1 MTRDMYNQAV
11 SILPMPAHTNSAT
24 GGSGSS
30 KDPDYPTFSNAAFF
44 YDRAPGDSLAVVQDA
59 SHIRPHSDQ
68 RVAYYFPKGVGDYHY
83 GERHPMKPARLTLT
97 NRLVM
102 GYGLHKYMDV
112 YTPRTATR
120 AELEAFHDSEYI
132 DFLSTVT
139 PNTPLS
145 SSTFNRFNF
154 ADDCPVFDGM
164 YDFCCSYSGA
174 SLAGARK
181 LTAGATDIAINWS
194 GGLHHAKKSEASG
207 FCYVNDIVLAILEL
221 LKYHPRVLYIDI
233 DIHHG
238 DGVQEAFYNSNRV
251 LTVSFHKYGNDFFPC
266 TGALSE
272 IGTGLGKHFSLNV
285 PLQDGIDD
293 ASYVWLFKSVME
305 PTITTFRPHSIVLQC
320 GADSLGLDR
329 LGCFNLSVAAHGEC
343 VRFIKSFGLP
353 LLVLGGGGYTIRNV
367 ARCWTYETAV
377 LTGRN
382 VPDTLPS
389 TPYDDF
395 FEPGRRLHQP
405 LASSSGNGSSSTNSG
420 GGVGGGGPG
429 ISGSIGASGGRNLE
443 NQNSKA
449 SLERIRIAILEQLR
463 YLHGAPSVQMNEL
476 PPDLGGSWMEE
487 EVEQSGKGTRDSNV
501 DQQPG
506 IWARVEGEDRE

>member
-1 MTRDMYNQAV
+1 MTRDAFSQALIPAGLGDS
-11 SILPMPAHTNSAT
+11 SIVAKA
-24 GGSGSS
+24 
-30 KDPDYPTFSNAAFF
+30 DYDKAEHPTFSNAAFF
-44 YDRAPGDSLAVVQDA
+44 YDRAPGEGLAVVQDA
-59 SHIRPHSDQ
+59 SHVRSHSEQ

-102 GYGLHKYMDV
+102 GYGLHKHMDV

-120 AELEAFHDSEYI
+120 AELEAFHDSDYI

-139 PNTPLS
+139 PTTPLS
-145 SSTFNRFNF
+145 SAFNRFNF

-266 TGALSE
+266 TGSLSE

-305 PTITTFRPHSIVLQC
+305 PTISTFRPQSIVLQC
-320 GADSLGLDR
+320 GADSLGNDR

-377 LTGRN
+377 LTGCN

-405 LASSSGNGSSSTNSG
+405 LGSGHNSSGLGGSG
-420 GGVGGGGPG
+420 AGG
-429 ISGSIGASGGRNLE
+429 ISGLTSGAGRNLE

-476 PPDLGGSWMEE
+476 PPDLGGSWMEAAGE
-487 EVEQSGKGTRDSNV
+487 NGKGVADNAADDR
-501 DQQPG
+501 PG
-506 IWARVEGEDRE
+506 IWGRLDPSAREQ

>member
-1 MTRDMYNQAV
+1 MTKDNFHQPVKM
-11 SILPMPAHTNSAT
+11 LPIAASSTVAFYDPSSSSALT
-24 GGSGSS
+24 
-30 KDPDYPTFSNAAFF
+30 KDQPTFSTAAFF
-44 YDRAPGDSLAVVQDA
+44 YDRAPNEELAAVAQDA
-59 SHIRPHSDQ
+59 DHVRPHSQQ

-102 GYGLHKYMDV
+102 GYGLHHYMDV
-112 YTPRTATR
+112 YTPRDATR
-120 AELEAFHDSEYI
+120 SELEAFHDPEYI
-132 DFLSTVT
+132 SFLETITPSAPYNST
-139 PNTPLS
+139 
-145 SSTFNRFNF
+145 TFNRFNF

-164 YDFCCSYSGA
+164 YDFCRSYSGA

-207 FCYVNDIVLAILEL
+207 FCYINDIVLAILEL

-251 LTVSFHKYGNDFFPC
+251 LTVSFHKYGDDFFPC

-285 PLQDGIDD
+285 PLQNGIDD

-305 PTITTFRPHSIVLQC
+305 PTITTFRPQSIVLQC

-377 LTGRN
+377 LTGCN

-389 TPYDDF
+389 TPFDDF

-405 LASSSGNGSSSTNSG
+405 LATAHGHNGAG
-420 GGVGGGGPG
+420 GLN
-429 ISGSIGASGGRNLE
+429 GRVLE

-476 PPDLGGSWMEE
+476 PPDLGGTWMDETD
-487 EVEQSGKGTRDSNV
+487 EQNGKGTTDTTIDDR
-501 DQQPG
+501 PG
-506 IWARVEGEDRE
+506 IWSKLGPDGKE

>member
-1 MTRDMYNQAV
+1 MTRDTYSHAV
-11 SILPMPAHTNSAT
+11 AMLPAY
-24 GGSGSS
+24 SS
-30 KDPDYPTFSNAAFF
+30 NGPRIKLELDKAEYPTFSNAAFF
-44 YDRAPGDSLAVVQDA
+44 YDRAPAEGLAVVQDA
-59 SHIRPHSDQ
+59 SHVRPHSEQ

-102 GYGLHKYMDV
+102 AYGLHNYMDV

-120 AELEAFHDSEYI
+120 PELEAFHDSDYI

-139 PNTPLS
+139 PTTPIS
-145 SSTFNRFNF
+145 SAFNRYNF

-305 PTITTFRPHSIVLQC
+305 PTITTFRPQSIVLQC
-320 GADSLGLDR
+320 GADSLGNDR

-377 LTGRN
+377 LTGCN
-382 VPDTLPS
+382 VSDTLPS
-389 TPYDDF
+389 TPYDNF

-405 LASSSGNGSSSTNSG
+405 LGPGNGSNTMTSTG
-420 GGVGGGGPG
+420 H
-429 ISGSIGASGGRNLE
+429 NLE

-476 PPDLGGSWMEE
+476 PPDLGGSWMEAE
-487 EVEQSGKGTRDSNV
+487 DSGKGVTDSNME
-501 DQQPG
+501 DRPG
-506 IWARVEGEDRE
+506 IWARVGSDGRD